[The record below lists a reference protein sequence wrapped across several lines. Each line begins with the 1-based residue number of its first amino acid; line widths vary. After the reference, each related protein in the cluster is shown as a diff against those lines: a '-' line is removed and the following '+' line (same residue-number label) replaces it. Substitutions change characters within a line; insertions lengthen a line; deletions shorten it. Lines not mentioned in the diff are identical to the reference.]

1 MILEV
6 EDHQRG
12 ETLNFTQQLVLS
24 VRKKL
29 KYLSN
34 QQGLSLFIVE
44 NVFKIKNHK
53 IDLDKKE
60 DLLVVLGVN
69 QVIGRLTGLQQELEI
84 ETEDHLTE
92 DHQRE
97 GTLNFILQFVL
108 SARKKLRYLS
118 SPQGLSLF
126 SAESVFKTK

>member
-53 IDLDKKE
+53 IDLDK
-60 DLLVVLGVN
+60 
-69 QVIGRLTGLQQELEI
+69 
-84 ETEDHLTE
+84 
-92 DHQRE
+92 
-97 GTLNFILQFVL
+97 
-108 SARKKLRYLS
+108 
-118 SPQGLSLF
+118 
-126 SAESVFKTK
+126 